1 MNKNYKTQ
9 PWVDDAA
16 REIIGK
22 LCEVAGIS
30 QEVKN
35 SVQVEWFNDVIA
47 EIIIR
52 HARTLRTSEDA
63 INQGISEGVAACH
76 SNAVS
81 KEWWNPAPT
90 FPEALMLVVSELA
103 EALEDYRGT
112 LEPQHIH
119 QTTTGKPIGIP
130 VEMADVII
138 RVFDICGGFEIP
150 LAEAV
155 ALKMAYNKTRPIR
168 HGGKKL

>member
-1 MNKNYKTQ
+1 MNENSKLQ
-9 PWVDDAA
+9 PWVCDAA

-22 LCEVAGIS
+22 LCEKSGIS

-35 SVQVEWFNDVIA
+35 SVQVEWFNGVIA
-47 EIIIR
+47 EIIIK
-52 HARTLRTSEDA
+52 HAKTLKTSEDS
-63 INQGISEGVAACH
+63 IYQGISEGVVACH
-76 SNAVS
+76 RNAVS

-112 LEPQHIH
+112 LEPKHIH
-119 QTTTGKPIGIP
+119 ETTTGKPIGIP

-138 RVFDICGGFEIP
+138 RVFDLCGGFKIP

-155 ALKMAYNKTRPIR
+155 ALKMEYNKTRPIR